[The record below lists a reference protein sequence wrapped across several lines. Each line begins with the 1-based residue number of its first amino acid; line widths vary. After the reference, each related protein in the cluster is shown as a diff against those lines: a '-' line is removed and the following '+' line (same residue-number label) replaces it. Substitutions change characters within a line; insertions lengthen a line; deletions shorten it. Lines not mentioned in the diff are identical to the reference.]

1 MADAQ
6 QQEHIVMLP
15 FMAHG
20 HLIPF
25 LALATQIHQTTG
37 FTITIAT
44 TPLNIH
50 YLRRSSTTANHRQI
64 RLVALP
70 FNSSDHG
77 LPPNTENTEAVPL
90 SQLIT
95 LLYASTTLEAP
106 CHQLLADITA
116 KDGRPPICIISDVV
130 HGWATRVAQKV
141 QTVNVSFTTCGAYGT
156 ATYVSLWQNLPHRRS
171 PETDEYFSVPG
182 FPNSCRF
189 HRSQIHQF
197 LRAADGNDSWSRYFR
212 PQIVLSLESSFGWLC
227 NTAEEIEPLGLEA
240 LRKVTKLPVWT
251 IGPLLPPTMLKLNH
265 SSSSSSSSSSSN
277 LKSLILGQH
286 SGKECEISPKKCL
299 EWLDLHPQGS
309 VLYISFGS
317 QNTISASQMMELAK
331 GLEDSGKPFIWVV
344 RPPIGF
350 DLKGEFKA
358 EWLPD
363 GFEERMV
370 ERKQGM
376 LVRSWAPQ
384 LEILCHKSTGAFL
397 SHCGWNSVMESL
409 SQGVPIIGWP
419 LAAEQAY
426 NAKMMVE
433 EMGVCVEITRR
444 GIETSVG
451 REEVKS
457 VIDLVMEENGKKGK
471 EMKKNAVKIGEL
483 IKAAL
488 REDEKGHKGS
498 SLQAIDD
505 FISAIVSAAES
516 RRQ

>member
-6 QQEHIVMLP
+6 QEEHIVMLP

-95 LLYASTTLEAP
+95 LIYASTTLEAP

-130 HGWATRVAQKV
+130 YGWATRVAQKV

-182 FPNSCRF
+182 FPNSCPF

-197 LRAADGNDSWSRYFR
+197 LRAAD
-212 PQIVLSLESSFGWLC
+212 
-227 NTAEEIEPLGLEA
+227 
-240 LRKVTKLPVWT
+240 
-251 IGPLLPPTMLKLNH
+251 
-265 SSSSSSSSSSSN
+265 
-277 LKSLILGQH
+277 
-286 SGKECEISPKKCL
+286 
-299 EWLDLHPQGS
+299 
-309 VLYISFGS
+309 
-317 QNTISASQMMELAK
+317 
-331 GLEDSGKPFIWVV
+331 
-344 RPPIGF
+344 
-350 DLKGEFKA
+350 
-358 EWLPD
+358 
-363 GFEERMV
+363 
-370 ERKQGM
+370 
-376 LVRSWAPQ
+376 
-384 LEILCHKSTGAFL
+384 
-397 SHCGWNSVMESL
+397 
-409 SQGVPIIGWP
+409 
-419 LAAEQAY
+419 
-426 NAKMMVE
+426 
-433 EMGVCVEITRR
+433 
-444 GIETSVG
+444 ETSVG

-457 VIDLVMEENGKKGK
+457 VIDLVMEENGKKGQ
-471 EMKKNAVKIGEL
+471 ELKKNAVKIGEL

-488 REDEKGHKGS
+488 TEDEKGHKGS